1 VYWNYYLKSFSSEL
15 LIIIMPPKMTHDQC
29 CLKVCFICGN
39 EAGKGDR
46 KITEAEVKLIKAH
59 VLHSF
64 NPGDERYLDLIF
76 YLLGDYLILI

>member
-1 VYWNYYLKSFSSEL
+1 
-15 LIIIMPPKMTHDQC
+15 MPPKMTHDQC

-64 NPGDERYLDLIF
+64 NPGDERYLDLTI
-76 YLLGDYLILI
+76 DILPIGRLFDSNLDFLSLPAPPVGTG

>member
-1 VYWNYYLKSFSSEL
+1 
-15 LIIIMPPKMTHDQC
+15 MPPRLTHTQC

-59 VLHSF
+59 VMHSF
-64 NPGDERYLDLIF
+64 NPKDDRYLELMSLVVLY
-76 YLLGDYLILI
+76 YLSSI